1 MRHALPMLAAL
12 ALAACQPAA
21 DETQA
26 PGGND
31 PSSQSA
37 EGAQVASDAP
47 IQLIALD
54 PEGLRLVDEAT
65 GSTRLVPFGWPE
77 DEVLTTLTAI
87 AGVPIERGEMDEC
100 GPGPLTFAEFTNGLR
115 LWFSQTGFSGWESTG
130 ELTTMDGLSAAAN
143 RAELEAA
150 GITEFTR
157 DTLEDEF
164 QAGDIYGM
172 MEPEG
177 QEVAVLYVG
186 DNCFMR

>member
-12 ALAACQPAA
+12 ALVACQPAA
-21 DETQA
+21 DERQA

-31 PSSQSA
+31 PSSQRA
-37 EGAQVASDAP
+37 DGAQGASDTP

-65 GSTRLVPFGWPE
+65 GSTRLVPFGSPE
-77 DEVLTTLTAI
+77 DEVLTTMTAI
-87 AGVPIERGEMDEC
+87 AGAPIERGEMDEC

-143 RAELEAA
+143 RAELDAA
-150 GITEFTR
+150 GITDFTR

-164 QAGDIYGM
+164 QAGGIYGM

-177 QEVAVLYVG
+177 QEVALLYVG